1 MDFLLCILLIAA
13 DQFTKYLAVLHLKG
27 QPAIPIVRDVLEL
40 NYLENR
46 GAAFGLP
53 IPERCLS
60 AASGAVLAMLWCDR
74 RRSPIGAGLALGGG
88 LSNLRERFRRGRVY
102 DYVRFPRAPR
112 PLNRYVFNLADFAI
126 LAGGLT
132 LLMRRKRR

>member
-1 MDFLLCILLIAA
+1 MLTVCTALAA
-13 DQFTKYLAVLHLKG
+13 WGGCAAARRYLDRTSRRETEFWG
-27 QPAIPIVRDVLEL
+27 GRVRLTAL
-40 NYLENR
+40 WNR

-88 LSNLRERFRRGRVY
+88 LSNLRERLRRGRVY
-102 DYVRFPRAPR
+102 DYVRFPQAPR

>member
-1 MDFLLCILLIAA
+1 MLTVCTA
-13 DQFTKYLAVLHLKG
+13 LAVWGGCAAARRYLDRTSRRETEFWG
-27 QPAIPIVRDVLEL
+27 GRVRLTAL
-40 NYLENR
+40 WNR

-53 IPERCLS
+53 MPERCLS

-126 LAGGLT
+126 LAGGLA